1 MLTDYLR
8 AALRQA
14 RYEIIPDEGLFY
26 GDIPGFE
33 GVFAAAPTL
42 EECREQLSEVLEDW
56 ILVRVSLHL
65 PLPEAGGLRIAV
77 GGVA

>member
-26 GDIPGFE
+26 GEIPGFE

-42 EECREQLSEVLEDW
+42 EDCREQLSEVLEDW

-65 PLPEAGGLRIAV
+65 ALPEAGGLRIAV
-77 GGVA
+77 GVVA